1 MNKPRSATNSYRT
14 RFHEM
19 ELKLRNTLTRND
31 EVIRPDDERTFR
43 FYCCGPTVYGPAHIG
58 NLRTFVLQDVFR
70 RLVEFLGIETCHV
83 RNITDV
89 DDKTIRESQ
98 KVGLPLAEFTE
109 KWRAKFEEDCDALN
123 VLPPSHTP
131 SAVEHI
137 KDQIDLIQ
145 ILIEKG
151 HAYED
156 GNGSVYFRINSF
168 ADYGK
173 LSRLNHSG
181 VRQNASARLND
192 NDEYG
197 KESWQDF
204 VLWKAWK
211 PEDGPN
217 RWDSPWGWGRP
228 GWHIECSAMSM
239 RYLGESF
246 DLHSGGV
253 DLIFPHHENEI
264 AQSEAA
270 TCKPFVRHWF
280 HVAHLRVNGEKMS
293 KSLGNLFV
301 LDEIIERGYTPEALR
316 YLLFSGHYRQ
326 PLNFTWESLAA
337 AESSLTRILGFT
349 EGVDPGELAGG
360 DCTSLE
366 TSLFRPVIDALC
378 EDLNT
383 PKALGAL
390 HTALQSF
397 KGSDS
402 ADLESVRRDLARM
415 LQLLGLPIKR
425 PVAIAEVIIPS
436 EVKRLAEQRQHAR
449 AARNW
454 EEADLLR
461 AALLEKGWE
470 VRDTCGGF
478 ELNEAEVT
486 VGNET

>member
-1 MNKPRSATNSYRT
+1 MKFSL
-14 RFHEM
+14 H
-19 ELKLRNTLTRND
+19 NTLTRNSNI
-31 EVIRPDDERTFR
+31 IRPMDGTTLR

-58 NLRTFVLQDVFR
+58 NLRTFLLQDVFR
-70 RLVEFLGIETCHV
+70 RLVEFLGIQTCHV

-98 KVGLPLAEFTE
+98 QAGLPLAVFTD
-109 KWRAKFEEDCDALN
+109 KWRAKFEADCSALN
-123 VLPPSHTP
+123 ILQPHHSP
-131 SAVEHI
+131 SAVAHVE
-137 KDQIDLIQ
+137 DQVCLIQ
-145 ILIEKG
+145 QLIEKG
-151 HAYED
+151 HAYAD

-173 LSRLNHSG
+173 LSRLNRSG

-211 PEDGPN
+211 PEDGSN
-217 RWDSPWGWGRP
+217 HWQSPWGRGRP

-270 TCKPFVRHWF
+270 TGEPFVQHWL
-280 HVAHLRVNGEKMS
+280 HVAHLRVDGEKMS

-301 LDEIIERGYTPEALR
+301 LDEVVARGHSPEALR
-316 YLLFSGHYRQ
+316 YLLISGHYRQ
-326 PLNFTWESLAA
+326 PLNFRWESLTAA
-337 AESSLTRILGFT
+337 ASSLARLHRFT
-349 EGVDPGELAGG
+349 AGVEHDRLTNQGQNA
-360 DCTSLE
+360 LE
-366 TSLFRPVIDALC
+366 TTVFTPALKALC

-390 HTALQSF
+390 HRALLSL
-397 KGSDS
+397 KDS
-402 ADLESVRRDLARM
+402 ATGEQAPIRRDLARI
-415 LQLLGLPIKR
+415 LQLLGLPATSQQPSTQATI
-425 PVAIAEVIIPS
+425 PPAIMA
-436 EVKRLAEQRQHAR
+436 LANQRQAAR

-454 EEADLLR
+454 ETSDLLR
-461 AALLEKGWE
+461 STLSDAGWE
-470 VRDTCGGF
+470 VRDSSDGF
-478 ELNEAEVT
+478 ELKQTQTAPFMRST
-486 VGNET
+486 L